1 LIANK
6 NFKYKAIDEL
16 IYQHFLLLASLVLCC
31 CRKLIHP
38 YQPLKSKQMTSH
50 QLHSK
55 AAELGVSPQIIS
67 CAVNI
72 LSQNRNLVNAI
83 DNSVEMDD
91 YIYRAILRQAFDKRM
106 AEAERDFYS
115 YDEAKQRAAERD
127 LKILEREEL
136 TSDAFYRA
144 VLPLMVKT
152 LQHEPIRR
160 LHAEEASTIVMQ
172 LADCKRRFRATSLT
186 EVIVKKC
193 SIEIE
198 SFQTAKLFNVTNAC
212 VDICTGIFSLHY

>member
-1 LIANK
+1 M
-6 NFKYKAIDEL
+6 E
-16 IYQHFLLLASLVLCC
+16 
-31 CRKLIHP
+31 LIHP
-38 YQPLKSKQMTSH
+38 YQPLKIQTMTSH

-55 AAELGVSPQIIS
+55 STQLGISPQIIS
-67 CAVNI
+67 CALNI

-91 YIYRAILRQAFDKRM
+91 YIYRAILKQAFEQRIAN
-106 AEAERDFYS
+106 AEKDFYS
-115 YDEAKQRAAERD
+115 FDETKQRAAEHD

-186 EVIVKKC
+186 EVIVKTC
-193 SIEIE
+193 GAEIE
-198 SFQTAKLFNVTNAC
+198 SFQAA
-212 VDICTGIFSLHY
+212 

>member
-1 LIANK
+1 
-6 NFKYKAIDEL
+6 
-16 IYQHFLLLASLVLCC
+16 
-31 CRKLIHP
+31 
-38 YQPLKSKQMTSH
+38 MTSH
-50 QLHSK
+50 QLHGK
-55 AAELGVSPQIIS
+55 ATELGISSQVIS
-67 CAVNI
+67 CALNI

-91 YIYRAILRQAFDKRM
+91 YIYRAILRQAFDQRM
-106 AEAERDFYS
+106 ANAEKDFYS
-115 YDEAKQRAAERD
+115 YDETKQKAAEQD
-127 LKILEREEL
+127 LKILGREEL

-186 EVIVKKC
+186 EVIVKRFGT
-193 SIEIE
+193 EIE
-198 SFQTAKLFNVTNAC
+198 SFQIA
-212 VDICTGIFSLHY
+212 